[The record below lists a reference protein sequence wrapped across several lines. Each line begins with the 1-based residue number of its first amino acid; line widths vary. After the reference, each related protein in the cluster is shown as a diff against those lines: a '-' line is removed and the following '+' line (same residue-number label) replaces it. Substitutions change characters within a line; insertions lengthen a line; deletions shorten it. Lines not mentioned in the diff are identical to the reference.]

1 MSFFFFS
8 GICNVFLESTWFSL
22 DLNSLVDKF
31 SEFCFVLYEK
41 GHTIAA
47 VIDMEISLDESS
59 ESFLEFLLTD
69 EIAFVFKEKI
79 WELSLV
85 LLDLESDIVS
95 SDGSCFQ

>member
-8 GICNVFLESTWFSL
+8 RICNVFLERAWFSL
-22 DLNSLVDKF
+22 DFNCFIDKF

-41 GHTIAA
+41 GHITTT
-47 VIDMEISLDESS
+47 VVNMEISLDENSQ
-59 ESFLEFLLTD
+59 SFLEFLLTD

-85 LLDLESDIVS
+85 LLDLEDDIIGF
-95 SDGSCFQ
+95 DGSCFQ